1 MRGSKSLLAAAF
13 VVASGAAMQSALAQQ
28 GGPAC
33 QRLEAQLTSLD
44 RGNTDPARADQ
55 IRRAEDASNRQQAEL
70 DRMVAQSRRMGC
82 ESGGFF
88 SIFSSPPAQCGPLSG
103 QIQQARS
110 NLERAQN
117 QLEQLYGGTTER
129 AAQRRSLLVALSDNG
144 CGPQY
149 RQAAVQQGGGFLERL
164 FTPGGGPL
172 SSPSDQTGTFRTIC
186 VRTCDG
192 YYFPIS
198 FQASA
203 SRFGDDERTCQRMCP
218 AAEVQLYTYRNP
230 GEEVTQAVSLSGAP
244 YSALPNAFRYRTAVD
259 KACSCRG
266 AGQSWA
272 DAMKASPGAD
282 STLEQGD
289 IVVTEK
295 QAKQMSQPRDAQG
308 RPIKVGPNVGLGNS
322 PVAASS
328 TTEEAE
334 PPKGKVRAV
343 GPTFVAPKQ

>member
-1 MRGSKSLLAAAF
+1 
-13 VVASGAAMQSALAQQ
+13 QQ

-33 QRLEAQLTSLD
+33 QRLEAQLTALD
-44 RGNTDPARADQ
+44 RGNADPQRAEQ
-55 IRRAEDASNRQQAEL
+55 IRRAEDAMNRQQAEV

-82 ESGGFF
+82 ESSGFF
-88 SIFSSPPAQCGPLSG
+88 SLFSQTPAQCGPLSG

-110 NLERAQN
+110 GLERAQN
-117 QLEQLYGGTTER
+117 HLEQLYGGTTER
-129 AAQRRSLLVALSDNG
+129 AAQRRSLMIALAENG

-149 RQAAVQQGGGFLERL
+149 RQAAVEQGGGFLERL

-172 SSPSDQTGTFRTIC
+172 FGPSDQSGSFRTIC
-186 VRTCDG
+186 VRSCDG

-198 FQASA
+198 FQTSA

-244 YSALPNAFRYRTAVD
+244 YSALPNAFKYRTAVD
-259 KACSCRG
+259 KTCSCRQ

-272 DAMKASPGAD
+272 DAMKSSTSAD
-282 STLEQGD
+282 STIEQGD

-308 RPIKVGPNVGLGNS
+308 RPVKVGPNTALGNS
-322 PVAASS
+322 PVAATAS
-328 TTEEAE
+328 EDAE

-343 GPTFVAPKQ
+343 GPVFVAPRQ